1 MCLIFSTL
9 PLTCHHL
16 TGSNFPFSE
25 TSAVH
30 LTAFRK
36 PDLLPLKAE
45 DGVKGHWVRVQAKF
59 ALVLVCRTL
68 FRGLRLVSWRFVTR
82 HLLCCHQGHPCRT

>member
-16 TGSNFPFSE
+16 TGSNFPFAE
-25 TSAVH
+25 TSAVY

-36 PDLLPLKAE
+36 PNLPLVKAE
-45 DGVKGHWVRVQAKF
+45 DGVKGHWVGVQAK
-59 ALVLVCRTL
+59 LSSSV
-68 FRGLRLVSWRFVTR
+68 GHYFV
-82 HLLCCHQGHPCRT
+82 GYAW